1 MEDFYRLQRQA
12 EDLLQKEY
20 SFEQLKL
27 LTEIMTSLDTI
38 MKENILSKKYS
49 VEYERIHE
57 KYGEY
62 RWKNKI

>member
-1 MEDFYRLQRQA
+1 MEEFHRLQRQA

-20 SFEQLKL
+20 SLKQFKL

-38 MKENILSKKYS
+38 MKENISSEKYS